1 MLIEEVIEFLK
12 KIPPFQFL
20 DDTTLKNITRD
31 LSMEFYPKGST
42 IQYQGGPTPNYLY
55 IIKKG
60 AVKVVITKENEEVFV
75 DYRGE
80 GDLIG
85 YLLIFG
91 GDKARATVTASD
103 DTICYLIKREN
114 IQNLLYSNPEI
125 REFFHKSFLTR
136 YLEKTF
142 KEIHNKSLVYG
153 GSDKILFTMPVGE
166 LASKDI
172 IQASHHITIQE
183 AAQIMAD
190 YRISSLILVDERNNP
205 TGIITDRDLREKV
218 VSKGK
223 SSKDPVKD
231 IMSVPHVK
239 SDEKEYCFE
248 AILKMVRNNVHHLL
262 VMKGN
267 KLRGILTNHDLMLI
281 QGTSP
286 LSIVKDIENQN
297 IVDALIPVSKRIN
310 NIIGIL
316 LSEGAKA
323 SITMRIITEINDR
336 LVKRILEIAEER
348 FGKPPVP
355 YSFFVSGSEGRK
367 EQIFKTEQDNAII
380 YQDLADS
387 KSAEAALEYFGPFT
401 QFVKDGLVKCGFP
414 ACPSDFMASN
424 PLWCQPLNVWRK
436 YFMNWITTPT
446 SNVSRN
452 NITFFDF
459 RAIHGDIKL
468 FEWLKDSVLS
478 LIKDNNEFLAYLANI
493 AIKNTPPV
501 GFLKTFVVEKNG
513 EHKEELNIKQ
523 KGITPLV
530 DLARLF
536 ALEKGI
542 SETSTVERIN
552 ALRAKHPIVREY
564 ADELIHSFEFIMLL
578 RIKHQFEQIQ
588 KGIDIDNLIQPHK
601 LSNLEKRIS
610 KETFQLI
617 SKVQDLTIDHY
628 KGEMI
633 INN

>member
-1 MLIEEVIEFLK
+1 MLIEEVIEFLR

-20 DDTTLKNITRD
+20 DDTTLKNITSD
-31 LSMEFYPKGST
+31 LSMEFYPKGTT
-42 IQYQGGPTPNYLY
+42 IQYQDGPTPNYLY

-60 AVKVVITKENEEVFV
+60 AVKVFITKENEEVFV

-85 YLLIFG
+85 YMLIFG
-91 GDKARATVTASD
+91 GDKARATVTAAD

-114 IQNLLYSNPEI
+114 IQNLLYSNPDI

-142 KEIHNKSLVYG
+142 KEIQNKSLVYG

-190 YRISSLILVDERNNP
+190 YRISSLILVDEKSIP
-205 TGIITDRDLREKV
+205 TGIVTDRDLRDKV

-231 IMSVPHVK
+231 IMSVPHIK

-267 KLRGILTNHDLMLI
+267 KLQGILTNHDLMLI

-286 LSIVKDIENQN
+286 LSIVKDIESQN
-297 IVDALIPVSKRIN
+297 IVDALIPVSKRIT

-323 SITMRIITEINDR
+323 SITMRIVTEINDR

-355 YSFFVSGSEGRK
+355 YCFFVSGSEGRK
-367 EQIFKTEQDNAII
+367 EQTFITEQDNAII
-380 YQDLADS
+380 YQDPVDS
-387 KSAEAALEYFGPFT
+387 KSAETAQEYFGLFT
-401 QFVKDGLVKCGFP
+401 QFVKDGLIKCGFP
-414 ACPSDFMASN
+414 PCPSDFMASN
-424 PLWCQPLNVWRK
+424 PQWCQPLNIWRK

-446 SNVSRN
+446 SNVARN
-452 NITFFDF
+452 NITLFDF
-459 RAIHGDIKL
+459 RAIHGDITL
-468 FEWLKDSVLS
+468 FEWFKDSVLS
-478 LIKDNNEFLAYLANI
+478 LIKDNRGFLRYVANI
-493 AIKNTPPV
+493 ALKHSTPV
-501 GFLKTFVVEKNG
+501 GFLKSFVVEKSG
-513 EHKEELNIKQ
+513 EHKEELDIKQ
-523 KGITPLV
+523 NGLIPLI

-536 ALEKGI
+536 ALEKGVP
-542 SETSTVERIN
+542 ETSTVERIN
-552 ALRAKHPIVREY
+552 ALRDTHPIVSEY
-564 ADELIHSFEFIMLL
+564 ADELIHAFEFIMLL
-578 RIKHQFEQIQ
+578 RIKHQFEQVQ

-617 SKVQDLTIDHY
+617 SKVQDLIIDEY
-628 KGEMI
+628 TGDMSTES
-633 INN
+633 